1 MQFVGCRSVAVV
13 PSQLPIRVTDRTT
26 AITPRSLFR
35 AKQLSSS
42 PQEYFFGHASG
53 HPFNGEYLMTLRTA
67 RERVIQTLA
76 YEAGG
81 LAVAIPLYALAFG
94 TEADESAF
102 VLAAVSVAMMIW
114 SLNHNTLF
122 DLVEWRMIRRV
133 ASDRPHSQRVLHALS
148 HEVTAAVVTVPIL
161 MVLGDLGFGEAL
173 LADIGLSVVYTL
185 YAYVFHWIYD
195 RLRPIQ
201 PNVSPV
207 LMIRHG

>member
-1 MQFVGCRSVAVV
+1 
-13 PSQLPIRVTDRTT
+13 
-26 AITPRSLFR
+26 
-35 AKQLSSS
+35 
-42 PQEYFFGHASG
+42 
-53 HPFNGEYLMTLRTA
+53 MTLRTA